1 MTDAEK
7 ATRERMS
14 RQMTGSSSF
23 RGGLR
28 ITSWSM
34 ESTPSDWLGGPVD
47 SISVKCHVSDN
58 VGRVGTGAL
67 TVHKDVDEQD
77 LHRIARIAQPEHCA
91 QRDERE
97 RRRRGAE
104 LERQDVLDVVEY
116 RPSCNIVLEV
126 STMGLGDD
134 AYDVP
139 SSMAGRMVP
148 KLSST
153 RMTSAA
159 SFATSVPLL
168 PIDTPISAI
177 LSAGASLTTAR
188 ARNTRIRA

>member
-34 ESTPSDWLGGPVD
+34 GSTPSDWLGGPVD
-47 SISVKCHVSDN
+47 SISVKCHVTDN

-67 TVHKDVDEQD
+67 TVYKDVDEQD
-77 LHRIARIAQPEHCA
+77 LHRSERIAQPKHRA
-91 QRDERE
+91 QRAQRE

-104 LERQDVLDVVEY
+104 LEGQEVLDVVEY
-116 RPSCNIVLEV
+116 RLSCNAV
-126 STMGLGDD
+126 SEQW
-134 AYDVP
+134 
-139 SSMAGRMVP
+139 GR
-148 KLSST
+148 
-153 RMTSAA
+153 
-159 SFATSVPLL
+159 ATTNTTYLL
-168 PIDTPISAI
+168 RRPE
-177 LSAGASLTTAR
+177 G
-188 ARNTRIRA
+188 